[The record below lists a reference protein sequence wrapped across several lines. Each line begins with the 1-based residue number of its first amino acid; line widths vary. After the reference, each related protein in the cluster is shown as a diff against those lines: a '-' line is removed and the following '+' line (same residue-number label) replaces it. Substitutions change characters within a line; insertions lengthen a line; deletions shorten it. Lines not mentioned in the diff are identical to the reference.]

1 MKRTHSFK
9 TLILVAVLSL
19 VLAACAPADLDI
31 TPTPTPTVAP
41 TATPP
46 PTPTPVLPSPT
57 PNAEE
62 SAAIAAAGLSP
73 EDTVNLM
80 VASVPDTISGGAIQ
94 WQQDMEE
101 GVSNVRGTSN
111 GFGRKIALTERGG
124 GSASLTFAV
133 FDTPEDAQAHF
144 DRLAEI
150 RNNTAQGRP
159 NEVFPGPNAF
169 GSGTYGSYGLVL
181 QENVYVEV
189 SVEVFSS
196 TSGNPVPALMRSALE
211 ISETGIALA
220 AEGPQDMDPVLAA
233 VLGAMPATVS
243 GGNFDWEQGDTTPV
257 LVDNGEAVEVQ
268 YTAGTSSM
276 TVFVGHFEIPS
287 AAILTY
293 EDIYSRGTAGSILGT
308 TVILINGDEPQITAL
323 TEILTAV
330 ESGLAES

>member
-62 SAAIAAAGLSP
+62 AAASAAAGLSP

-124 GSASLTFAV
+124 WLRQSDV
-133 FDTPEDAQAHF
+133 C
-144 DRLAEI
+144 RLRYA
-150 RNNTAQGRP
+150 GGC
-159 NEVFPGPNAF
+159 PGP
-169 GSGTYGSYGLVL
+169 L
-181 QENVYVEV
+181 
-189 SVEVFSS
+189 
-196 TSGNPVPALMRSALE
+196 RS
-211 ISETGIALA
+211 
-220 AEGPQDMDPVLAA
+220 
-233 VLGAMPATVS
+233 S
-243 GGNFDWEQGDTTPV
+243 GGD
-257 LVDNGEAVEVQ
+257 
-268 YTAGTSSM
+268 
-276 TVFVGHFEIPS
+276 
-287 AAILTY
+287 
-293 EDIYSRGTAGSILGT
+293 
-308 TVILINGDEPQITAL
+308 PQ
-323 TEILTAV
+323 
-330 ESGLAES
+330 